1 MPKHA
6 IFLSGPIG
14 AGKTTL
20 GRALAERLGGGF
32 LDGDD
37 FSNPD
42 RPWYASILRTS
53 RRIVSAGLSAIE
65 QKDIVVIAYPLRCVN
80 WVYFRRALGDKAVN
94 PVVVSL
100 RASYASIT
108 SHERGRSFSN
118 EEHER
123 IKIMIA
129 EGYGERPF
137 SDLIVDTDRADFA
150 TTLARLEGGVRR
162 LIAP

>member
-6 IFLSGPIG
+6 VFLSGPIG
-14 AGKTTL
+14 AGKTAL

-37 FSNPD
+37 FSDPD
-42 RPWYASILRTS
+42 RPWYSSILQTS
-53 RRIVSAGLSAIE
+53 RRIVSASLSAIE
-65 QKDIVVIAYPLRCVN
+65 QKGLVVIAYPLRCAG
-80 WVYFRRALGDKAVN
+80 WIYFRRSLGDKGVK
-94 PVVVSL
+94 PLFVSL
-100 RASYASIT
+100 RASYASIIR
-108 SHERGRSFSN
+108 HERGRSFSD

-137 SDLIVDTDRADFA
+137 SDLIVDTDREDFA
-150 TTLARLEGGVRR
+150 ATLAQLEAGVRR
-162 LIAP
+162 LTAS